1 MQRYKS
7 DMEQGIN
14 ESVERLDELPV
25 RLVPVS

>member
-1 MQRYKS
+1 MQCCKS

-25 RLVPVS
+25 QLVPVS